1 MSAWMAAWETT
12 IAPLWP
18 YLVLILV
25 GFLPSEMW
33 RALGVVVS
41 RGLDDRSEI
50 IVWVRAVATTLLAAV
65 VMKLLLMPTGALAAA
80 PLSARF
86 GAVLVGIAVYFLAR
100 RSVIAG
106 VIAGELILIFI
117 TYFTFD

>member
-1 MSAWMAAWETT
+1 MSAWMATWETT

>member
-1 MSAWMAAWETT
+1 MTTWETT

-25 GFLPSEMW
+25 GFMPSEIW

-41 RGLDDRSEI
+41 RGLDERSEI

-65 VMKLLLMPTGALAAA
+65 VMKLLLTPSGALAAA
-80 PLSARF
+80 PLLARL
-86 GAVLVGIAVYFLAR
+86 GAVLVGIGVYFLAR

-106 VIAGELILIFI
+106 VIAGELILISV
-117 TYFTFD
+117 TYFAFA

>member
-1 MSAWMAAWETT
+1 MTAFEVA

-18 YLVLILV
+18 YLVLIMV
-25 GFLPSEMW
+25 GFLPSEVW

-41 RGLDDRSEI
+41 RGLDERSEI

-65 VMKLLLMPTGALAAA
+65 VMKLLLTPTGALAAA
-80 PLSARF
+80 PILARF
-86 GAVLVGIAVYFLAR
+86 GAVVAGVGVYFLAR

-106 VIAGELILIFI
+106 VIAGELILISV
-117 TYFTFD
+117 TYFALA

>member
-1 MSAWMAAWETT
+1 MTMWDAT

-18 YLVLILV
+18 YLVLILI
-25 GFLPSEMW
+25 GFMPSEIW

-41 RGLDDRSEI
+41 RGLDERSEV

-65 VMKLLLMPTGALAAA
+65 VMKLLLTPTGALAAV
-80 PLSARF
+80 PLFARF
-86 GAVLVGIAVYFLAR
+86 GAVLVGIGVYFLAR

-106 VIAGELILIFI
+106 VIAGEVILISVA
-117 TYFTFD
+117 YFAFG